1 LKTEPGYVVLCACNE
16 GMRFGA
22 RLNTK
27 EHESGIEKVD
37 IWSCDNCDNLI
48 SVQFFKEE
56 AVNEN

>member
-1 LKTEPGYVVLCACNE
+1 
-16 GMRFGA
+16 MRFGA

-27 EHESGIEKVD
+27 KYESGIEKVD